1 MRSIIFRTRNRL
13 QISVLMTGMMI
24 SYDIKNCAVAV
35 EVAFSKKVREIRE
48 FLSSTIATCL

>member
-24 SYDIKNCAVAV
+24 SYDINDSAVAV
-35 EVAFSKKVREIRE
+35 EVAFSK
-48 FLSSTIATCL
+48 

>member
-24 SYDIKNCAVAV
+24 SYDIKNSAVAV
-35 EVAFSKKVREIRE
+35 EVAFSK
-48 FLSSTIATCL
+48 